1 MTRITILEQKLVQ
14 LEEKRKQASIARQN
28 LEEARVDIISRMIHE
43 YFEDVLEKGDVIGVT
58 SERVTFKRPQ
68 EGYSYLKDLVELYFK
83 TENWRDETANEIQT
97 SFYSTN
103 ENSEFELRRMILIG
117 KVGQIV
123 LDFKDDILA
132 EYNQIMLD
140 KKEEIT
146 EANRVVWGI
155 EKNIKEV
162 KDQINQI
169 EKENILSKVES
180 EGIRFE
186 LPEGKSI
193 HELPN
198 IDVKFDRTVF
208 NVKEI
213 KVLNK
218 TASGKSADLRLK
230 VMHNVYSAD
239 TQSHMIKEQTQFVEK
254 VRMNN
259 IESFLLNNTKRI
271 SAS

>member
-43 YFEDVLEKGDVIGVT
+43 YFEDVLEKEDVIEVT
-58 SERVTFKRPQ
+58 SNRVTFKRPQ

-123 LDFKDDILA
+123 LDFKDDILVR
-132 EYNQIMLD
+132 YNQIMLD

-146 EANRVVWGI
+146 EAHKVVWGI

-162 KDQINQI
+162 EDQIRQI

-186 LPEGKSI
+186 LPEGKSVY
-193 HELPN
+193 ELPN
-198 IDVKFDRTVF
+198 LGVKFNWTVN

-218 TASGKSADLRLK
+218 TASGKSADVELK
-230 VMHNVYSAD
+230 VMHNVYD
-239 TQSHMIKEQTQFVEK
+239 TDIQSYKIKEQTQLVEK
-254 VRMNN
+254 VRMDN

>member
-68 EGYSYLKDLVELYFK
+68 EGYSYSKELAELYFK
-83 TENWRDETANEIQT
+83 SKDWREYEVAEIQT
-97 SFYSTN
+97 SFYSTTG
-103 ENSEFELRRMILIG
+103 NSEYELRRMILIG

-132 EYNQIMLD
+132 NLNQIISDTQEGLS
-140 KKEEIT
+140 
-146 EANRVVWGI
+146 EARRVEYAI
-155 EKNIKEV
+155 EKEIRGV
-162 KDQINQI
+162 KDQISQI
-169 EKENILSKVES
+169 EKENILAKVES

-186 LPEGKSI
+186 LPEGKSVY
-193 HELPN
+193 ELPN
-198 IDVKFDRTVF
+198 FGVKSNRTIV

-213 KVLNK
+213 KVKNK
-218 TASGKSADLRLK
+218 TASGKSADIEVK
-230 VMHNVYSAD
+230 VMHNVYD
-239 TQSHMIKEQTQFVEK
+239 TGTQSYKIKELIQLVER
-254 VRMNN
+254 VRMEN

>member
-43 YFEDVLEKGDVIGVT
+43 YFEEVLEEGDVIGVA
-58 SERVTFKRPQ
+58 SDRVAFKRPQ
-68 EGYSYLKDLVELYFK
+68 QGYSYPKDLVELYFK
-83 TENWRDETANEIQT
+83 SEDWRDKTANEIQT
-97 SFYSTN
+97 SFYSTTD
-103 ENSEFELRRMILIG
+103 NSEFELRRMILIG

-132 EYNQIMLD
+132 RYNQIISD
-140 KKEEIT
+140 TKEEISK
-146 EANRVVWGI
+146 VWKVFCDI
-155 EKNIKEV
+155 ESEIREIKN
-162 KDQINQI
+162 QIHQI

-180 EGIRFE
+180 EGIKFE
-186 LPEGKSI
+186 LPEGKSVY
-193 HELPN
+193 ELPN
-198 IDVKFDRTVF
+198 IDVKFDWTIN

-218 TASGKSADLRLK
+218 TASGKSADVELK
-230 VMHNVYSAD
+230 VMHNVYD
-239 TQSHMIKEQTQFVEK
+239 TDIQSYKIKEQTQLVEK